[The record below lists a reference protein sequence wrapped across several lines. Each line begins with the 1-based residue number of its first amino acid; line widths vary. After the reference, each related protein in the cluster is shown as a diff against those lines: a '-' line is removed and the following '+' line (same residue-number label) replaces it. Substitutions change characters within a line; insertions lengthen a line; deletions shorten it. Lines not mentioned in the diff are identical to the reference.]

1 MGINQCWP
9 TAISMLIC
17 HWPSVLVRLIACIVR
32 WNGISLHGWL
42 NSSSIQDEAVCGLY
56 VSRMI
61 QDSHPDHFHSITRTM
76 RWNPDGWW
84 EIRSDGLSNVTQI
97 TCANLESL
105 DQMNRTWDP
114 VLGGGRRNEDVSVS
128 REQIYFKMANSNLFC
143 EIAFYNKEEKG
154 NWSFCF
160 ICRSISCFTN
170 LQFLIV
176 TVCILTDLS

>member
-17 HWPSVLVRLIACIVR
+17 HWPSVLVRLIASIVR

-42 NSSSIQDEAVCGLY
+42 NSSSIQDEAVCELV

-84 EIRSDGLSNVTQI
+84 KIRSDGLSNVTQI
-97 TCANLESL
+97 TCAKVESW
-105 DQMNRTWDP
+105 DQMNRTWDT
-114 VLGGGRRNEDVSVS
+114 VLGGGRSNEDVSVS
-128 REQIYFKMANSNLFC
+128 GEQIYFKMSNSNLFC
-143 EIAFYNKEEKG
+143 EIAFQNKEEKG
-154 NWSFCF
+154 NWSFFFNCS
-160 ICRSISCFTN
+160 CISRFTS
-170 LQFLIV
+170 LHFLIV
-176 TVCILTDLS
+176 IVCFLTDLT

>member
-42 NSSSIQDEAVCGLY
+42 NSSSIQDEAVCELV
-56 VSRMI
+56 VSWMI
-61 QDSHPDHFHSITRTM
+61 EDSHPDHFHSITRTM

-97 TCANLESL
+97 TCAKLESW
-105 DQMNRTWDP
+105 DQVNRTWDH
-114 VLGGGRRNEDVSVS
+114 VLGWERSNEDVSVS
-128 REQIYFKMANSNLFC
+128 GEQIYFKMSNSNLFC
-143 EIAFYNKEEKG
+143 EIAFPNKEEKG

-160 ICRSISCFTN
+160 ICRSISGFTY
-170 LQFLIV
+170 LDFLIV
-176 TVCILTDLS
+176 TVSI